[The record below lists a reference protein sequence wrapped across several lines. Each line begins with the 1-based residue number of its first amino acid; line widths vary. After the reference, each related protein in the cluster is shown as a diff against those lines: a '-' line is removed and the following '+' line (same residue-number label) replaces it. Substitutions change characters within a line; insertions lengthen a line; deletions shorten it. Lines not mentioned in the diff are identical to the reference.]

1 MLSLTDLR
9 ERLKYQ
15 PKKNRIKKAVEHEL
29 RLRFHSE
36 IFFEQDWGNDL
47 NRAVTL
53 FCDYIDATLSKEKAL
68 LHKKFLR
75 FPVET
80 LPLVSEIRGDIDNI
94 FDGQDPIFDYR
105 FSDESYLTD
114 WLDFQANDLREML
127 TLRNE
132 GLEHMLGRVNSM
144 VVVDAPSV
152 QVTDKPMPYFYFQP
166 ISGVIDYECDARGD
180 LMWVVTM
187 QMQLNAEKQP
197 EYFITVF
204 DDASYRRFQV
214 TDAAYT
220 QLKSDKPTVE
230 AAHSF
235 GYCPVEWF
243 WNDSL
248 TSGDMDMKRS
258 PLSEYISM
266 LDKLLL
272 KQKSKD
278 VLDHTASNPI
288 IWFYKADCDYENP
301 ETGATCSDGY
311 LKSKEN
317 TYIVS
322 RNDGNHGGLTIC
334 PRCHESRFPG
344 AGSYISVP
352 APEEDSTVNMRDPAG
367 FISVDRNILDYSTEQ
382 LYKLSQEI
390 YQGVTGNI
398 FEVIDKQAINEEQ
411 VRSFFEA
418 RKKVLF
424 SIKRNF
430 EHLQTW
436 LDKTLC
442 KMRYGD
448 AFKGVTINYGTE
460 FFLFS
465 PEEALETYEEAR
477 SAKLSA
483 TILDELYDQY
493 IITKYRH
500 NRDKLAQVRL
510 STALDPFH
518 HSTNDEI
525 LMLYQQNLVEYKD
538 MMLKY
543 NLSSYIS
550 RFERENTALHQF
562 GLALPFN
569 QRVDKIKQTMLGYIK
584 QPAPKPIDQPA
595 AAAAQNNVPDGGR

>member
-1 MLSLTDLR
+1 MALSLPNLK
-9 ERLKYQ
+9 ERIKYQ
-15 PKKNRIKKAVEHEL
+15 PKSNQIKKAVEHEL

-36 IFFEQDWGNDL
+36 IFFEKDWGIDL
-47 NRAVTL
+47 SRAITM
-53 FCDYIDATLSKEKAL
+53 FCDYIDSVLSKEKAM

-80 LPLVSEIRGDIDNI
+80 LSLVSEIRGDIDNI
-94 FDGQDPIFDYR
+94 FDGQDPIFEYR
-105 FSDESYLTD
+105 FSDESYEAD
-114 WLDFQANDLREML
+114 WAEYQAKELREML

-132 GLEHMLGRVNSM
+132 GLEHMLGRINSM
-144 VVVDAPSV
+144 VIVDAPAE
-152 QVTDKPMPYFYFQP
+152 QVTDRPMPYFYFQP
-166 ISGVIDYECDARGD
+166 IDGVLDYECNMRGD
-180 LMWVVTM
+180 LEYVIT
-187 QMQLNAEKQP
+187 KQEVKKLGKDP
-197 EYFITVF
+197 EFYITVF
-204 DDASYRRFQV
+204 DDVSYRKFQM
-214 TDAAYT
+214 TGGSYHE
-220 QLKSDKPTVE
+220 LKSDIPLVE
-230 AAHSF
+230 VFHTF

-248 TSGDMDMKRS
+248 KAGDPDMKRS
-258 PLSEYISM
+258 PLSEFISM

-278 VLDHTASNPI
+278 VLDHTAANPI

-301 ETGATCSDGY
+301 ETGAICNDGY

-317 TYIVS
+317 MYIVS
-322 RNDGNHGGLTIC
+322 RNGEHYGGLTPC

-367 FISVDRNILDYSTEQ
+367 FISVDRSILDYSTDE
-382 LYKLSQEI
+382 LKNLSQEI

-430 EHLQTW
+430 EHLQSW
-436 LDKTLC
+436 LDRTLC
-442 KMRYGD
+442 HMRYGD
-448 AFKGVTINYGTE
+448 AFQDLTINYGTE

-465 PEEALETYEEAR
+465 PEEALETYQEAR
-477 SAKLSA
+477 AAKLS
-483 TILDELYDQY
+483 TVILDSLYDQY
-493 IITKYRH
+493 IITTYRH
-500 NRDKLAQVRL
+500 NRDKLMRVKM

-518 HSTNDEI
+518 HSTHDEI

-543 NLSSYIS
+543 NLSTYIAK
-550 RFERENTALHQF
+550 FERENTALHKF
-562 GLALPFN
+562 GIALTFKD
-569 QRVDKIKQTMLGYIK
+569 RIDRIRETMLGYIK
-584 QPAPKPIDQPA
+584 QPAARPIDQQA
-595 AAAAQNNVPDGGR
+595 AVAAQNNA